1 MNIELWKGIV
11 IGIMAGILSTV
22 AVTFG
27 YALLID
33 WFDRREKQD
42 KFDGQDKFDETGD
55 KPCI

>member
-11 IGIMAGILSTV
+11 IGIIAGILSTV

-42 KFDGQDKFDETGD
+42 KFDGQEWD
-55 KPCI
+55 